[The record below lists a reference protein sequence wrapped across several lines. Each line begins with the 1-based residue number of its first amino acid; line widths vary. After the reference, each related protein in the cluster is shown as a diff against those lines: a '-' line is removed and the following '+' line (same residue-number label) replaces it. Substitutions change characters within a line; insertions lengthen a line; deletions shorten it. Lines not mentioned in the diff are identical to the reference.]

1 MSLDVHL
8 YGERVGTLFPAG
20 EDDYRLAYAPE
31 VVERVGGGVA
41 LLSNA
46 LPTRTEPYSSGATR
60 AYVEGLLPEGTRR
73 RKLARELGVEAND
86 GYALIAEVG
95 RDCPGA
101 VTFLPKGEQPQA
113 REYDSVAWLGDD
125 ELEELVTAPP
135 GQLLDRGTEQRM
147 RSTLGGVRHKL
158 SLVRSG
164 RRGPNQ
170 RWGWPEAAV
179 PSTHVV
185 KPETGEYPE
194 LVANEMYCSSV
205 VRRVGLPVAKT
216 SIERIAGGTCL
227 VSERFDRHGHGLGA
241 RRLHQESFCQA
252 LGFTPDS
259 RDLEGPGFA
268 ESCGLL
274 KAVAAEGDATRLFA
288 AAFCN
293 YMLGNGDAHG
303 KNFALL
309 FHDQGACLAPL
320 YDLASTAVYDE
331 PLHTGMVIAEDYAE
345 TAYLLELAQIAE
357 ECRYDF
363 DVFRGLAAS
372 TASRLSEALELVA
385 EESRTEGW
393 YAPVVDQIAELASER
408 AFGLEVEVQ
417 Y

>member
-20 EDDYRLAYAPE
+20 ENDYRLAYATE
-31 VVERVGGGVA
+31 VVEKIGGGVS

-46 LPTRTEPYSSGATR
+46 LPTRPEPYSSGATR
-60 AYVEGLLPEGTRR
+60 AFVEGLLPEGMRR
-73 RKLARELGVEAND
+73 LKLARELDIGPRD
-86 GYALIAEVG
+86 GYALIAEIG
-95 RDCPGA
+95 RDCAGA
-101 VTFLPKGEQPQA
+101 VTFLPKGEAPRSA
-113 REYDSVAWLGDD
+113 DVSSVAWLSDE
-125 ELEELVTAPP
+125 ELEELVTPP
-135 GQLLDRGTEQRM
+135 PRRLFDPGTEQRM

-158 SLVRSG
+158 SLVREERDG
-164 RRGPNQ
+164 
-170 RWGWPEAAV
+170 RWGWPEAGV

-194 LVANEMYCSSV
+194 FVPNEMFCTAV
-205 VRRVGLPVAKT
+205 VRQVGLPVART
-216 SIERIAGGTCL
+216 AVETIAGQPCL
-227 VSERFDRHGHGLGA
+227 VSKRFDRHGECLGA
-241 RRLHQESFCQA
+241 KRLHQENFCQA
-252 LGFTPDS
+252 LGITPDS
-259 RDLEGPGFA
+259 DDADGPGFS

-274 KAVAAEGDATRLFA
+274 KAVAEEGDATRLFA

-293 YMLGNGDAHG
+293 YVLGNGDAHG

-320 YDLASTAVYDE
+320 YDIASTAVYDE
-331 PLHTGMVIAEDYAE
+331 PLHTGMVIAENYSE
-345 TAYLLELAQIAE
+345 TAYLVELAQIAE
-357 ECRYDF
+357 ECNYDF

-372 TASRLSEALELVA
+372 TAARLGEAVDVIA
-385 EESRTEGW
+385 EQARNEGW
-393 YAPVVDQIAELASER
+393 HAPVIDSIAELAGER